1 MDPVLSLIET
11 GDLTLNKGNGT
22 RQARLFAAI
31 REKIIDN
38 LWHKGGKLPSTRKL
52 AQELDLS
59 RNTVIAVYEQLVAEG
74 YLESRPGSGFYV
86 AVELPEQYL
95 ALQNSPA
102 PKSVTVVSQDI
113 NRPFAPGVPDLAQF
127 PISKWQRLMQKHAS
141 RLSLLG
147 NQDIQGNI
155 ELRQAL
161 SSYLASSRSVTCTAE
176 RIIITC
182 GAQQALSIALMAT
195 LTQSDSVLMEQPGYA
210 QMRKVIELQ
219 RLHYMPA
226 PVNAHTGLDI
236 SMILAS
242 NARALYLTPSNQYP
256 MGTTINTDERL
267 KLIDWAATGQRWI
280 IEDDYDSEFQ
290 FAHRPYTSLQGLA
303 GQIGQDQWVMY
314 IGSFSKVMFNGLR
327 LGYLVVPDSLVS
339 RCLEIKDAL
348 TGDLP
353 AHTQAALADFIN
365 DGDLNRHI
373 RKMRRLYKAKYQQ
386 MISAIDC
393 YFGSRIEVISQ
404 PAGLHVT
411 LKWHGG
417 IDEMLWTERARQ
429 SGIVIRPLSYYEQQD
444 HSQRSWNGAV
454 LGFGNIALDEIDD
467 KVQKIA
473 QLFFS

>member
-1 MDPVLSLIET
+1 
-11 GDLTLNKGNGT
+11 
-22 RQARLFAAI
+22 
-31 REKIIDN
+31 
-38 LWHKGGKLPSTRKL
+38 
-52 AQELDLS
+52 
-59 RNTVIAVYEQLVAEG
+59 
-74 YLESRPGSGFYV
+74 
-86 AVELPEQYL
+86 
-95 ALQNSPA
+95 
-102 PKSVTVVSQDI
+102 
-113 NRPFAPGVPDLAQF
+113 
-127 PISKWQRLMQKHAS
+127 
-141 RLSLLG
+141 
-147 NQDIQGNI
+147 
-155 ELRQAL
+155 
-161 SSYLASSRSVTCTAE
+161 
-176 RIIITC
+176 
-182 GAQQALSIALMAT
+182 
-195 LTQSDSVLMEQPGYA
+195 MEQPGYA

-267 KLIDWAATGQRWI
+267 KLINWAATGQRWI

-429 SGIVIRPLSYYEQQD
+429 SGIVIRPLSYYEQQNP
-444 HSQRSWNGAV
+444 SQRNWNGAV
-454 LGFGNIALDEIDD
+454 LGFGNIALDEIDG
-467 KVQKIA
+467 KVQEIA
-473 QLFFS
+473 QLFFT